1 MKFWYLVVVIVGV
14 VLIWFGYY
22 AILPFFI
29 NVKVDDALPA
39 EISRE
44 EKTEIAPEA
53 QTYSSV
59 MGTFGHSASGNVRVL
74 ESDGKKYIR
83 YENFKTINGPD
94 IYVYLAKDLEA
105 KEFVSLGKLRATE
118 GNVNYEVPEGVDI
131 AEYRYALVWCK
142 QFSVLFNYADIGE
155 LTK

>member
-53 QTYSSV
+53 PTYSSV

-105 KEFVSLGKLRATE
+105 KEFVSLGRVKGTE
-118 GNVNYEVPEGVDI
+118 GNINYEIPKEISVADYSYV
-131 AEYRYALVWCK
+131 LTWCK
-142 QFSVLFNYADIGE
+142 AFGVLFNYAE
-155 LTK
+155 LK